1 MIGASA
7 ARGQMVSPTASDAT
21 VVTRGAV
28 RFRGEIQWTR
38 IDGVFGG
45 NGTVQPRGSALTTDV
60 NSSVLPLL
68 SDAESAAR
76 TLAADPSVTLTAGQ
90 LRTSVDS
97 RIASVPLSFEYG
109 LTSRITIGA
118 LVPIVQSRSVVSS
131 QLNGPADSSANVGT
145 NPAFFHQSA
154 TAYAANAAVAVG
166 LSTARDQ
173 LEQRLSQCAASPT
186 LSGCPALNA
195 RSAEATALLGASTNF
210 AFGVAT
216 LYGISP
222 DQPGAPFAPI
232 AGSNVQTAID
242 SRLASLRASFTSF
255 GFSSGTAAL
264 APAQAPAAN
273 TQFSRIVNDVDYG
286 IEVDSIGTTTQTT
299 VGDIELSVGMLLFNS
314 FANERGVR
322 LRGVA
327 TGVVRLG
334 TGHPARANRPF
345 DVPTGDGQTDIEV
358 RAALDAMIGRRFL
371 TTVAGTY
378 TAQMGSVPTTRLPSP
393 PGSVFALDFPVS
405 GSVKPGHMAS
415 VRINPRYMITP
426 ALMVGALGIGSF
438 RAADQVTVTGFA
450 PDGATFGNQ
459 NSYTLLA
466 GGLTIGYSNLASA
479 TGIGGR
485 GFPAEIVFSHLE
497 TLSASMAGAEKSY
510 RDSIELRYYFRTRR

>member
-1 MIGASA
+1 MVGASA

-38 IDGVFGG
+38 IDGVFGP
-45 NGTVQPRGSALTTDV
+45 NGTVLPRGSSLTADL

-68 SDAESAAR
+68 ADAESAAR
-76 TLAADPSVTLTAGQ
+76 TLAADPLVTLTAGQ

-97 RIASVPLSFEYG
+97 RSVSVPLSFEYG

-118 LVPIVQSRSVVSS
+118 LVPIVQSRSVVTS

-154 TAYAANAAVAVG
+154 TAYAANAAVATG

-173 LEQRLSQCAASPT
+173 LEQRLSDCAATPT

-195 RSAEATALLGASTNF
+195 RSAEATALLSASTNF
-210 AFGVAT
+210 AFGVAS
-216 LYGISP
+216 LYGISS

-232 AGSNVQTAID
+232 AGSNLQAAID

-255 GFSSGTAAL
+255 GFGSGSAAL

-273 TQFSRIVNDVDYG
+273 TQFSRIVSDLDYG
-286 IEVDSIGTTTQTT
+286 IELDSIGTTTQTT
-299 VGDIELSVGMLLFNS
+299 VGDVELSVGMLLFNS
-314 FANERGVR
+314 FASERGVR
-322 LRGVA
+322 LRGVV
-327 TGVVRLG
+327 TGIVRLG

-358 RAALDAMIGRRFL
+358 RGALDAMIGRRLL
-371 TTVAGTY
+371 TTIAGTY
-378 TAQMGSVPTTRLPSP
+378 TTQLGSVPTTRLPSS

-405 GSVKPGHMAS
+405 GSIKPGNMAS

-450 PDGATFGNQ
+450 PGDVTFGNQ
-459 NSYTLLA
+459 NSYTLVA

-485 GFPAEIVFSHLE
+485 GFPVEIVFSHLE
-497 TLSASMAGAEKSY
+497 TLSASTVGAEKSY